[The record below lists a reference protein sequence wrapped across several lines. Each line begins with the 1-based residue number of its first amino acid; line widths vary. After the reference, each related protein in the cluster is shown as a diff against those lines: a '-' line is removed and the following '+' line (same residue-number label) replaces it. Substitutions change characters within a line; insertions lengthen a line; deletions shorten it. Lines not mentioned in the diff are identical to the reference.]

1 MFFYCIICFW
11 LSAAVSDHALTWSG
25 STQLDTIKDCSK
37 CLSVELCCWPE
48 SRAFILGSLEH
59 FIYSA
64 CTIAMFRPSSQL
76 YYTGESLFVSCIM
89 RFIGYYRCRISFYCF
104 NQSIS
109 LQLVQIWLYYICFI
123 AYCTLIKE
131 MRRCFVW
138 LWLE

>member
-37 CLSVELCCWPE
+37 CWSVELCCWPE

-89 RFIGYYRCRISFYCF
+89 RFIGYYRCRVSFYCF

-131 MRRCFVW
+131 MRGCFVW